1 MRALPG
7 AADWCRVWR
16 ALGAGQCD
24 ESLREGLIALYD
36 APQRHYH
43 TTQHLAELFAL
54 WPLVE
59 GDAEHPAEVQLAIWY
74 HDAVYDAAR
83 SDNEARSAAMAK
95 DAMRAAGVP
104 KEARERVE
112 RLILATR
119 HEAVP
124 TERDAQILVDLDLAI
139 LGASAERFDEY
150 EAQVRAEYAFVP
162 DAPFRRGRAAVLAG
176 FAARAR
182 IYLMPALY
190 DRFEAA
196 ARENLRRSPYTPS

>member
-1 MRALPG
+1 M
-7 AADWCRVWR
+7 WR
-16 ALGAGQCD
+16 ALGAEHCD
-24 ESLREGLIALYD
+24 ETLREGLIARYD

-54 WPLVE
+54 WPLVA
-59 GDAEHPAEVQLAIWY
+59 GDAEHPAEVELAIWY

-83 SDNEARSAAMAK
+83 ADNEARSAALATG
-95 DAMRAAGVP
+95 AMRDAGVP
-104 KEARERVE
+104 GDARERVE

-124 TERDAQILVDLDLAI
+124 SGVDAQILVDLDLAI

-162 DAPFRRGRAAVLAG
+162 DAIFRRGRAAVLTT
-176 FAARAR
+176 FAERAR
-182 IYLMPALY
+182 IYMTPVLHERLE
-190 DRFEAA
+190 RA
-196 ARENLRRSPYTPS
+196 ARANLRRSPYLPS